1 MTIPYNESERKH
13 KRKLT
18 DWLEE
23 KEMEA
28 DEITTE

>member
-1 MTIPYNESERKH
+1 MIISYDESERKH

-23 KEMEA
+23 KEL
-28 DEITTE
+28 DEEEDE